1 MWCLWKIIGEMDF
14 VELGDVIKREDL
26 RSGLGFSTIVYFVKE
41 KLRLTLNKGPRAR
54 SNEIKHFYLSRTL
67 NWFQGL

>member
-26 RSGLGFSTIVYFVKE
+26 RSGLGSSTIMDFAKE
-41 KLRLTLNKGPRAR
+41 KLRPTLNKGPR
-54 SNEIKHFYLSRTL
+54 SMV
-67 NWFQGL
+67 Q

>member
-26 RSGLGFSTIVYFVKE
+26 RSGLGSSTIVDFAKG
-41 KLRLTLNKGPRAR
+41 KLKPTLKKGFQEQGSMK
-54 SNEIKHFYLSRTL
+54 SNILIGQEI
-67 NWFQGL
+67 